1 MIRGVGGREEELT
14 YEDTVKDE
22 DSLACKVE
30 IYQIMNGIGKV
41 NTTKMVD
48 LEIERGK
55 GMLKTLEN

>member
-30 IYQIMNGIGKV
+30 IYQVMNAIG
-41 NTTKMVD
+41 TWTKMVD
-48 LEIERGK
+48 LEIDRGR
-55 GMLKTLEN
+55 GMLRTLEN